1 MQEKVTKQE
10 LDNRLKSFL
19 EAMNREIPDW
29 DTALFLGKVNQYY
42 FTGTM
47 QDGMLMIKKD
57 GSAYYFVRRSYER
70 ALDESPFSN
79 IHPMES
85 YGDAAEV
92 AGKECGNTYL
102 EAETVTIGILE
113 RLKRKFDI
121 SKTGSLDRTV
131 LSLRAVK
138 SPYEIHWME
147 EAGRLHNKF
156 LTNVAPELMREGVSE
171 ADFAAEL
178 FAKMVNT
185 GHQGYCRFSMFQN
198 ELVVGQIGFGESS
211 LYPTSFDGPGGS
223 TGVCPAAPFLGSR
236 ERKLRKG
243 DLVFIDIG
251 YAVNGY
257 NSDKTQVYMFGA
269 KPSEEAVRAHR
280 ECIDVQSRIAEM
292 MKPGVNPAD
301 IYNTVM
307 DSLSDDFKQNFMGF
321 GSRQVKFLGHGVGL
335 HVDELPLIAGGYKTP
350 LKKNMAVALEP
361 KKGIAGVG
369 MVGPEDTYIVEEDG
383 ARCITGGGRDIIVV
397 E

>member
-10 LDNRLKSFL
+10 LDIRRKDFL
-19 EAMNREIPDW
+19 EAMNAASPDW

-47 QDGMLMIKKD
+47 QDGMLLIKKD

-70 ALDESPFSN
+70 AVAESPFAN
-79 IHPMES
+79 IYPMES
-85 YGDAAEV
+85 YGDAAAI

-102 EAETVTIGILE
+102 ETETVTIGILE

-121 SKTGSLDRTV
+121 PKTGSLDKTV

-138 SPYEIHWME
+138 SPYEIHWLE
-147 EAGRLHNKF
+147 ESGRQHTEF
-156 LTNVAPELMREGVSE
+156 LTKVAPGLMREGISE

-178 FAKMVNT
+178 YAQMVKM

-198 ELVVGQIGFGESS
+198 ELVVGQIGFGENS

-223 TGVCPAAPFLGSR
+223 TGISPAAPFLGSR
-236 ERKLRKG
+236 ERKLKKG

-269 KPSEEAVRAHR
+269 KPAAEVIRAHR
-280 ECIDVQSRIAEM
+280 ACLDVQSRTAEM
-292 MKPGVNPAD
+292 MKPGAVPAE
-301 IYNTVM
+301 IYNTIM
-307 DSLSDDFKQNFMGF
+307 DSLSEEFKQNFMGF
-321 GSRQVKFLGHGVGL
+321 GRRQVKFLGHGVGL
-335 HVDELPLIAGGYKTP
+335 HVDELPLIAGGYKVP
-350 LKKNMAVALEP
+350 LLPNMAVALEP
-361 KKGIAGVG
+361 KKGIAGIG
-369 MVGPEDTYIVEEDG
+369 MVGAEDTYIVEKDG
-383 ARCITGGGRDIIVV
+383 ARCITGGGLDIIEV
-397 E
+397 